1 VRFGISTH
9 LFHNARLTRDHL
21 QMVADAGFDAVEL
34 FAVRSHFDYHDRQ
47 ALTQLSGWL
56 ASTKLTLA
64 SVHAPIAAGLV
75 SGAWQDPW
83 SNASAD
89 AARRERS
96 LQETRLALDIAA
108 TAPYTT
114 LVLHL
119 GVPTVG
125 VPTGQATAAAD
136 NQRDAARR
144 SLEQVAEHAA
154 GHGVAI
160 AIEVIPN
167 ELSTPEALVRLLEND
182 VEIGDAGVCLDLG
195 HAHLMG
201 DVVDAVETLSGY
213 LATAHVHDNA
223 GRRDDH
229 LLPFEGTIDWERALL
244 ALQKVGFDGPLMFEL
259 AATPDPAT
267 ALTRA
272 ARARHRMHTLVTFDG
287 HA

>member
-1 VRFGISTH
+1 MRFGISTH
-9 LFHNARLTRDHL
+9 LFHNSRLTRDHL

-75 SGAWQDPW
+75 SGAWQEPW

-89 AARRERS
+89 AARRERA
-96 LQETRLALDIAA
+96 LQETRLALDVAA
-108 TAPYTT
+108 EAPYAT

-119 GVPTVG
+119 GVPT
-125 VPTGQATAAAD
+125 GQATAAGD

-160 AIEVIPN
+160 AVEVIPN

-182 VEIGDAGVCLDLG
+182 VEIPDAGVCLDLG

-244 ALQKVGFDGPLMFEL
+244 ALQKVGFDGPAMFEL